1 MIQLIYI
8 YIYIYTYIYILTLT
22 LVKKIYLTFTNKAN
36 NQKHIIV
43 IREHILVRI
52 TKPEREDILCF
63 SGACYDQ
70 EFCLK

>member
-1 MIQLIYI
+1 MIQLISI
-8 YIYIYTYIYILTLT
+8 YINSHTS
-22 LVKKIYLTFTNKAN
+22 KKSYLTFTNKAN

-52 TKPEREDILCF
+52 TRPKRDMLCF

>member
-1 MIQLIYI
+1 MIQLISI
-8 YIYIYTYIYILTLT
+8 YINSYTS
-22 LVKKIYLTFTNKAN
+22 KKSYLTFTNKAN

>member
-1 MIQLIYI
+1 MIQLISI
-8 YIYIYTYIYILTLT
+8 YINSHTS
-22 LVKKIYLTFTNKAN
+22 KKSYLTFTNKAN